1 LDPARQDPQAY
12 PTREGEAYSVSR
24 ERASAEEIRLIGI
37 YARKW
42 ILVYLVSPA
51 GPDMPVSTAE
61 PTLVRTE
68 LQDELSR
75 HSPHAC
81 GRLLSG
87 PTSQL
92 AN

>member
-1 LDPARQDPQAY
+1 LTPRAKTSKTY
-12 PTREGEAYSVSR
+12 LTREGEAYRVSR
-24 ERASAEEIRLIGI
+24 ERASAEESVRYGLFSEMT
-37 YARKW
+37 R
-42 ILVYLVSPA
+42 VYLVSPA
-51 GPDMPVSTAE
+51 GPGMPVSTAE
-61 PTLVRTE
+61 PTLIRIE